1 MVPVMKRMIFGC
13 TLLLCGVIGTLS
25 AWFARYLEY
34 YDILGFSVLFSMP
47 EVAVPFMTYL
57 VFFFAGLA
65 LCLWE
70 LWEDHRKK

>member
-1 MVPVMKRMIFGC
+1 MIMKRMIFGC

-25 AWFARYLEY
+25 AWFVRYKGY
-34 YDILGFSVLFSMP
+34 GSHLGFSVLFSMP

-70 LWEDHRKK
+70 LWEDHKKS

>member
-1 MVPVMKRMIFGC
+1 MKRMIFGC
-13 TLLLCGVIGTLS
+13 TLLLCGVIGTLN

-70 LWEDHRKK
+70 LWEDHKKK